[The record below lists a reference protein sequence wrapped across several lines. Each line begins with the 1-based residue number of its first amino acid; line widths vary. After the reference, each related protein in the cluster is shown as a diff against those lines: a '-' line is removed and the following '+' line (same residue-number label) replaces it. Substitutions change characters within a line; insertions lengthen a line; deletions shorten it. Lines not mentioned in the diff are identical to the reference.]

1 MIEEQNCV
9 VRCCQFCSK
18 MFENITTA
26 DLLIVLQEI
35 GEEADSDK
43 KIAKLKDFFLK
54 FKEYLND
61 KE

>member
-1 MIEEQNCV
+1 
-9 VRCCQFCSK
+9 